1 VKKYKM
7 DMGAVK
13 ELLFGGVQQL
23 AKDRRFYYH
32 STVGVEYSYWTE
44 EGHKALAEYMNLM
57 VCQMLKAE
65 EKELNQ
71 RAKNLVINGLKGETI

>member
-1 VKKYKM
+1 VKKFKM
-7 DMGAVK
+7 DISVVK

-23 AKDRRFYYH
+23 AKDRRFYRH

-71 RAKNLVINGLKGETI
+71 RAKNLVINGLKGEKN